1 MKGQHSMIDTPI
13 NVPPKPLQPEVLP
26 RTPVEP
32 IGKAVP
38 GATDDNWKRLAK
50 YHRMAS
56 KASGNAFVNLVLAG
70 VQVVLL
76 KAVTHHGEFRA
87 KVAQKVRGI
96 APRTITRY
104 RQVGEQLLSAVDQK
118 RVSVPKLQAGEQEID
133 AAHCTEEFILSYLLQ
148 NQLNT
153 IQDLAK
159 HAKSRVPE
167 LAKPSAK
174 VAQAPAVKLRGTVE
188 GILKGMTQEERNQA
202 WQELDLLRM
211 QFPPMDTA
219 EPGVADLEPHEKPVL
234 R

>member
-1 MKGQHSMIDTPI
+1 MINTPI
-13 NVPPKPLQPEVLP
+13 NVPPKPRQPDAPPL
-26 RTPVEP
+26 TPAEA
-32 IGKAVP
+32 IGKA
-38 GATDDNWKRLAK
+38 LAGDTGDLWRRFAMR
-50 YHRMAS
+50 HRMAS
-56 KASGNAFVNLVLAG
+56 KASGNAFANLVLAG

-76 KAVTHHGEFRA
+76 KAVTPHGEFRV

-133 AAHCTEEFILSYLLQ
+133 AAHCAEEFILSYLRQ

-211 QFPPMDTA
+211 QFPPIDTTD
-219 EPGVADLEPHEKPVL
+219 PGIASLESQEQPAL
-234 R
+234 T